1 MNSHYCKAIVSISD
15 NIESRFE
22 DIKQSPI
29 FQSMVLQVET
39 QTWPTGN
46 VNEFGDKDIIKITN
60 HFRDLLSKN
69 GRNLNV
75 INEEWQ
81 VLKTFM
87 VPLINNNKNSTYLE
101 LSKRV
106 FLNIETKKECCNVL
120 HIFKSFLVIP
130 FTNAKLRECFW
141 ECCVWK
147 PTGEI
152 N

>member
-75 INEEWQ
+75 TNEEWQ

-87 VPLINNNKNSTYLE
+87 VPLINNNKNSG
-101 LSKRV
+101 
-106 FLNIETKKECCNVL
+106 KE
-120 HIFKSFLVIP
+120 SFLTSKQKKNVVMCCTYSNHFLSFLLQMP
-130 FTNAKLRECFW
+130 NW
-141 ECCVWK
+141 ENVFENVVCENRLEK
-147 PTGEI
+147 SI
-152 N
+152 K